1 MLVEILTAEKA
12 GAWSG
17 TLLVVGDPT
26 SMYLYVRAQTREPD
40 GRTWFR
46 TERGDRRALKPDQDL
61 FHWPPGFGH
70 AMAIGP
76 DCPER
81 GTRWASAHFHDSLE
95 PRRADGDSQYQQQL
109 VEFPAAELVRTSDP
123 ESGAV
128 LVQPLPVE
136 SGSFVTSSDGSV
148 QIGVLDLD
156 YEARHTPFLFLQTSR
171 SRVVLSRRALGS
183 GSEPLRLFYRPK
195 RTGPDLQGVHQDTRE
210 GVAACFETFDDGFS
224 VCTAIC
230 I

>member
-1 MLVEILTAEKA
+1 MLVEILKAER
-12 GAWSG
+12 GSWSG

-26 SMYLYVRAQTREPD
+26 SMYLYVRTQTRKL
-40 GRTWFR
+40 GTTWFR
-46 TERGDRRALKPDQDL
+46 TERGDWRALNPDQDL

-76 DCPER
+76 ECPER
-81 GTRWASAHFHDSLE
+81 GTCWPTAHFQDSLE
-95 PRRADGDSQYQQQL
+95 PRRAEDGGQQQL
-109 VEFPAAELVRTSDP
+109 VEFPSAELVRTSDA

-136 SGSFVTSSDGSV
+136 SGAFVTSSDGSV

-171 SRVVLSRRALGS
+171 SRVVLSRRALGA
-183 GSEPLRLFYRPK
+183 GSVPLRLFYTPK
-195 RTGPDLQGVHQDTRE
+195 KTGAHQDTRE
-210 GVAACFETFDDGFS
+210 GVAACFETFEDGFS